1 MATNVPGNSHSRL
14 FYITDK
20 ISNHK
25 FLVDTGAEVSVI
37 PPNKSDRHRRSLT
50 FTLQAA
56 NGTQIHTYG
65 QRSLTLN
72 LNLRRPYRWIFTVAD
87 VKQPILGAD
96 FLQYHGLLVDIR
108 HKTIID
114 SNTNLRTVM
123 LPTHQYAYG
132 LTLNPI
138 FFSNSF
144 SSLLLGFPELTQPWK
159 GTTPVKHNVVHHIQT
174 SGPPVFARTRRLPP
188 ERLAIARSE
197 FSHMMELGIIRPS
210 SSNWSS
216 ALHMVPKKTSGDWR
230 PCGDYRALNR
240 ITVPDRYPVPHIQDF
255 TSTLH
260 GTRIFSKLDLVR
272 AYHQIPVAAEDIHKT
287 AVTTPFGLF
296 EFTRMPFGLR
306 NAAQTF
312 QRFMDMVLHGLEFA
326 YVYIDDVLVAS
337 TDEAEHKNHLK
348 LIFDRFKEYG
358 VFINPDKCEFGQ
370 SSLHFLGHVVD
381 ENGIRPLGSKV
392 SAVVNFPLPQSQHQ
406 LRQFLGLINFYHRFI
421 PCCAQILQPLY
432 SLLTSTPA
440 RSTISW
446 TDDLVSV
453 FSNAKKA
460 LAEATLL
467 FHPKPDAPTA
477 IMSDASDIAV
487 GAVLQQFI
495 DNQWKPIAYF
505 SHKLTPTEARYSTYD
520 RELLAVY
527 LSIRHFRHFV
537 EGRTFSVYTDHKPLT
552 YSMFTKS
559 DKRSPRQ
566 IRHLDFIS
574 QFTTDI
580 RHVQGPLNPVADA
593 LSRIELNQ
601 LLSSDTPPVLNFE
614 DMAQAQGDCKFLTE
628 ETPTL
633 SLHLVQL
640 SIPNSSLTIYCDTS
654 TGTPRPVV
662 PPSFRRTVF
671 DSLHSL
677 SHPGVRATIKLIS
690 SRFVWPRMRSDIK
703 LWSHTCLPCQKSK
716 VHKHIVSPVGNFP
729 PTTARFDKV
738 HIDIVGP
745 LPSSQGFTYLLTCID
760 RFTRWPEAFPI
771 VDISAL
777 TIARTLLS
785 GWISRFGVPSTVT
798 TDRGSQ
804 FESSLFTQLTNL
816 LGTTRCRTTA
826 YHPQANG
833 MIERFHRQLKAAL
846 KAQPLPESWT
856 EYLPLVL
863 LGIRSAIKEDLHYS
877 PAELVYGTTVRL
889 PGEFFSTPNS
899 LSLSESSDYV
909 TRLKCYMRSLPLT
922 SVRPPSPRYTHV
934 DNLLSSSHVF
944 IRRDSVKRPLQRPY
958 DGPYKVL
965 ERTDKYYVIDVNGTR
980 DTISVD
986 RLKPA
991 HIDKTNTALPNCND
1005 STLTDST
1012 NSNRTTTPLSFSP
1025 PPPTPLV
1032 TTRSGRR
1039 VRFPARFDL

>member
-20 ISNHK
+20 ISNRK
-25 FLVDTGAEVSVI
+25 FLVDTGAEISVI

-96 FLQYHGLLVDIR
+96 FLQHHGLLVDIR

-123 LPTHQYAYG
+123 LRTHQNAYG
-132 LTLNPI
+132 LILNPL

-144 SSLLLGFPELTQPWK
+144 SSLLLGCPELTQPWK

-188 ERLAIARSE
+188 ERLTIARSE

-255 TSTLH
+255 ASTLH

-337 TDEAEHKNHLK
+337 TDEVEHKNHLK

-381 ENGIRPLGSKV
+381 ENGIRPLGFKV
-392 SAVVNFPLPQSQHQ
+392 SAVVNFPLPQSQRQ

-446 TDDLVSV
+446 TDDFVNV

-505 SHKLTPTEARYSTYD
+505 SHKLTPTETRYSTSY
-520 RELLAVY
+520 
-527 LSIRHFRHFV
+527 
-537 EGRTFSVYTDHKPLT
+537 
-552 YSMFTKS
+552 
-559 DKRSPRQ
+559 
-566 IRHLDFIS
+566 
-574 QFTTDI
+574 
-580 RHVQGPLNPVADA
+580 
-593 LSRIELNQ
+593 
-601 LLSSDTPPVLNFE
+601 
-614 DMAQAQGDCKFLTE
+614 
-628 ETPTL
+628 
-633 SLHLVQL
+633 
-640 SIPNSSLTIYCDTS
+640 
-654 TGTPRPVV
+654 
-662 PPSFRRTVF
+662 
-671 DSLHSL
+671 
-677 SHPGVRATIKLIS
+677 
-690 SRFVWPRMRSDIK
+690 
-703 LWSHTCLPCQKSK
+703 
-716 VHKHIVSPVGNFP
+716 
-729 PTTARFDKV
+729 
-738 HIDIVGP
+738 
-745 LPSSQGFTYLLTCID
+745 
-760 RFTRWPEAFPI
+760 
-771 VDISAL
+771 
-777 TIARTLLS
+777 
-785 GWISRFGVPSTVT
+785 
-798 TDRGSQ
+798 
-804 FESSLFTQLTNL
+804 
-816 LGTTRCRTTA
+816 
-826 YHPQANG
+826 
-833 MIERFHRQLKAAL
+833 
-846 KAQPLPESWT
+846 
-856 EYLPLVL
+856 
-863 LGIRSAIKEDLHYS
+863 
-877 PAELVYGTTVRL
+877 
-889 PGEFFSTPNS
+889 
-899 LSLSESSDYV
+899 
-909 TRLKCYMRSLPLT
+909 
-922 SVRPPSPRYTHV
+922 
-934 DNLLSSSHVF
+934 
-944 IRRDSVKRPLQRPY
+944 
-958 DGPYKVL
+958 
-965 ERTDKYYVIDVNGTR
+965 
-980 DTISVD
+980 
-986 RLKPA
+986 
-991 HIDKTNTALPNCND
+991 
-1005 STLTDST
+1005 
-1012 NSNRTTTPLSFSP
+1012 
-1025 PPPTPLV
+1025 
-1032 TTRSGRR
+1032 
-1039 VRFPARFDL
+1039 